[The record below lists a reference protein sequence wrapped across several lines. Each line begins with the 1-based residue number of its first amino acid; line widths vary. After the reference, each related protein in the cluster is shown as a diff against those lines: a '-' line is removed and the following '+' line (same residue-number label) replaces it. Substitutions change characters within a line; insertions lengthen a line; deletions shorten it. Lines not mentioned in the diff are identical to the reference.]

1 MQIKLLSWVVQ
12 SLSEAKRPSSITK
25 LAIKHAILMALVS
38 SGSTTSLRQKTQ
50 LPKIHPRNITIVVH
64 HRESMWSTRN
74 FLAIQK
80 KRVDVLAPATKAI
93 ILAWWASKLAWIPIR
108 KMLWRK
114 DKYHI
119 CMKKTWLNTSWKLKF
134 FLLLNAKEDE

>member
-64 HRESMWSTRN
+64 HRESM
-74 FLAIQK
+74 
-80 KRVDVLAPATKAI
+80 
-93 ILAWWASKLAWIPIR
+93 
-108 KMLWRK
+108 
-114 DKYHI
+114 
-119 CMKKTWLNTSWKLKF
+119 
-134 FLLLNAKEDE
+134 